1 MKHAHYGRVLRP
13 FVRFLEKSGIV
24 AHYSMHGDTLQNKM
38 SERHKHTLI
47 YIYIVKGMISY
58 STLLISLWMETLKNT
73 AHILN

>member
-1 MKHAHYGRVLRP
+1 MIYKIVRSDRGKYYMKHAHYGRVLRP

-47 YIYIVKGMISY
+47 YIYSKRHDK
-58 STLLISLWMETLKNT
+58 LL
-73 AHILN
+73 HFVD